1 MAEKVASCFYE
12 SFSSMYRNAA
22 FVERQSRFCTIYLFE
37 YETGKSFSD
46 TADDRHFGVIAG
58 VSIWGFLRKNKKE
71 EVL

>member
-46 TADDRHFGVIAG
+46 LADDRHFGCDSRSFHMGI
-58 VSIWGFLRKNKKE
+58 FKE
-71 EVL
+71 K